1 MLEAA
6 LLKAGQSLIETEA
19 AEDEADNQG
28 DDAVVD
34 ENADGDDEDQY

>member
-19 AEDEADNQG
+19 AEDESDDQG
-28 DDAVVD
+28 DDADVD
-34 ENADGDDEDQY
+34 DNADGDDENQ